1 MHDWV
6 EGYLAMKKKVSMI
19 QSLMN
24 SKRYDEAEQI
34 SFELIADARMTHNQI
49 KIQNDST
56 TKG

>member
-1 MHDWV
+1 
-6 EGYLAMKKKVSMI
+6 MKKKVSMI

-24 SKRYDEAEQI
+24 SKKFDEAERI

-49 KIQNDST
+49 KIQNDSN

>member
-1 MHDWV
+1 
-6 EGYLAMKKKVSMI
+6 MKKKVSMI

-24 SKRYDEAEQI
+24 SKKYDEAEQI